1 MADLKIN
8 YASLFDS
15 LTDVEYKYAPKELF
29 YQGNLDLLT
38 TERRV
43 SVVGSR
49 NMSKNGAIRAKI
61 LTEALVKNNIIV
73 VSGLAKGIDTIAHET
88 AIRNGGKTIAVL
100 GTPLDQVYPK
110 ENSVLLEKI
119 KREHLAISQF
129 PIGYPMGKRNFP
141 MRNQTM
147 ALISDATIIVE
158 ANENSGTRH
167 QGWEALRLGRQL
179 FILQNVAEDPNLTWP
194 RQMLD
199 YGARVLFREDLNEIV
214 ADIPYFSSKQDFA
227 F

>member
-1 MADLKIN
+1 MANLKIN

-15 LTDVEYKYAPKELF
+15 LTDVEYKYAPKEIF
-29 YQGNLDLLT
+29 YNGDLGLLT
-38 TERRV
+38 MERRV

-49 NMSKNGAIRAKI
+49 NVSKKGAICAKI
-61 LTEALVKNNIIV
+61 ITQALAKNNIIV
-73 VSGLAKGIDTIAHET
+73 VSGLAKGVDTIAHET

-110 ENSVLLEKI
+110 ENSVLLETI
-119 KREHLAISQF
+119 KKEHLAISQF
-129 PIGYPMGKRNFP
+129 SNGCLMQRKNCP

-179 FILQNVAEDPNLTWP
+179 FILQDVVESPNLTWP
-194 RQMLD
+194 RQLLD
-199 YGARVLFREDLNEIV
+199 YGARVLVREDLNEIV
-214 ADIPYFSSKQDFA
+214 AEIPYFSSKQDFA